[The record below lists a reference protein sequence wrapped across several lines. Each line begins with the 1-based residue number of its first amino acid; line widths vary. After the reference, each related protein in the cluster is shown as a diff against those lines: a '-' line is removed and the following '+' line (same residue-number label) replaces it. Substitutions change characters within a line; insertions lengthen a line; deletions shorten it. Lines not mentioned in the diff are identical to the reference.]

1 MDINWLHEDAEGV
14 VLTIKAMPRARANAV
29 AGVNNDQLRVRLKAP
44 PVDGKANAE
53 LLAWLAAEMGV
64 GKRAVELMSGL
75 TGRVKRVR
83 IRGVTAAQVNARLN
97 PA

>member
-1 MDINWLHEDAEGV
+1 MNWLHEDAEGV
-14 VLTIKAMPRARANAV
+14 VLTIKVMPRARVSAF

-53 LLAWLAAEMGV
+53 LLVWLAAEMGV
-64 GKRAVELMSGL
+64 GKRAVELITGL
-75 TGRVKRVR
+75 ASRVKRVR
-83 IRGVTAAQVNARLN
+83 IRGVTAAQVKARLP